1 MTRHTRPAATIL
13 AGGLVSLV
21 LSFAAAGA
29 EEAAGRYTMT
39 PTDGGFIRLDTQ
51 TGAMSL
57 CTNKD
62 GSWACRAM
70 PDDQKALQ
78 DHVARLEA
86 EVKSLKDENKRLE
99 DVLGLNPDKPKDGP
113 GLAAPQDGTTPAPPP
128 QSFKLPS
135 EKDVDKAFDY
145 FEGLLKKFKDRLK
158 KLEEQEKSGGT
169 VPL

>member
-1 MTRHTRPAATIL
+1 MPRHHRPAVTL
-13 AGGLVSLV
+13 FTGGLASLV
-21 LSFAAAGA
+21 LSLAAAAA
-29 EEAAGRYTMT
+29 EEAQGRYTMT

-57 CTNKD
+57 CASKD
-62 GSWACRAM
+62 GAWACRAM

-78 DHVARLEA
+78 DQIARLEA

-113 GLAAPQDGTTPAPPP
+113 GLAAPQDGTTPPP

-158 KLEEQEKSGGT
+158 KLEEQEKGGGT